1 MPNNC
6 LLIIFRH
13 KHLKILF
20 VLWTLLSVV
29 SLHATESR
37 LSKIQER
44 GAVRVCVWPD
54 YYSISYRN
62 PKTQELIGIDVDM
75 AYQLANDLGVKVQF
89 VESSFSRLIDDVTNE
104 YCDIAMFGI
113 GIIPSRKKHLR
124 FTSAHLQ
131 SDIYAITT
139 RSNRVI
145 KQWRDIDQAGVL
157 VAVAKGTLHELM
169 MQQKLQHAELVI
181 LDSPHAREQ
190 EVESGR
196 ADVFMTDYPYSQKI
210 LATTDWARLIKPDR
224 VYHMTPYA
232 YAIKPGDD
240 IWFERVEAFVQQ
252 VKQDGRL
259 RTAAQKHKLTPIL
272 ISD

>member
-1 MPNNC
+1 M
-6 LLIIFRH
+6 LL
-13 KHLKILF
+13 
-20 VLWTLLSVV
+20 LWSLLMLP
-29 SLHATESR
+29 LHAAEHR
-37 LSKIQER
+37 LAEIQER
-44 GAVRVCVWPD
+44 GAVQVCVWPD

-75 AYQLANDLGVKVQF
+75 AHALGNDLGVKVEF
-89 VESSFSRLIDDVTNE
+89 VESSFARLIEDVVGE
-104 YCDIAMFGI
+104 RCDIAMFGI
-113 GIIPSRKKHLR
+113 GVIPSRQQYLR

-145 KQWRDIDQAGVL
+145 QQWQDIDREDVL
-157 VAVAKGTLHELM
+157 VAVAKGTLHESI

-196 ADVFMTDYPYSQKI
+196 ADVFMTDYPYSQKM
-210 LATTDWARLIKPDR
+210 LATTDWARLVKPDSE
-224 VYHMTPYA
+224 YHVTPYA
-232 YAIKPGDD
+232 YAVKPGDD
-240 IWFERVEAFVQQ
+240 VWFARVEAFVQQ

-259 RTAAQKHKLTPIL
+259 AAAAQRHQLTPIL
-272 ISD
+272 AD